1 MKLRPSRVTRTAP
14 AATAP
19 PARPPAPKAAV
30 SQPTPDPPRARTW
43 TASTAISTTSA
54 PRSNVWANAK
64 IATPPG
70 GAIRQNAPRPLVTS
84 RATWAAPRPGSSG
97 VSGTVSRSSDSVA
110 AARAPA
116 AAAMAA
122 AGAAT
127 ASRPPASS
135 GPTRAPEL
143 SITAV
148 TALDAA
154 SSAGVRTSQGNTAAW
169 SGR

>member
-1 MKLRPSRVTRTAP
+1 M
-14 AATAP
+14 
-19 PARPPAPKAAV
+19 
-30 SQPTPDPPRARTW
+30 
-43 TASTAISTTSA
+43 
-54 PRSNVWANAK
+54 
-64 IATPPG
+64 
-70 GAIRQNAPRPLVTS
+70 
-84 RATWAAPRPGSSG
+84 
-97 VSGTVSRSSDSVA
+97 SGTVSRSSDSDA
-110 AARAPA
+110 AARTPA

-135 GPTRAPEL
+135 GPARAPEF

-154 SSAGVRTSQGNTAAW
+154 SSAGVRTSQGRTAAC